1 MKIRFKFRSQ
11 ESNKLFFENPAPFCN
26 SEYCGPIGS
35 ILKYKSGIIIYKYQD
50 EFSHHAP

>member
-11 ESNKLFFENPAPFCN
+11 ESNKLFIENPAPFL
-26 SEYCGPIGS
+26 IGS
-35 ILKYKSGIIIYKYQD
+35 ILQYKSGIIIYKYQD